1 MLHVD
6 IPSCEEY
13 GRLAS
18 VSADACVSIY
28 LESSPLREELDR
40 TKITFGNFITEAINE
55 FTKRGLSKKRIEQL
69 SDELYSVLEDPT
81 FWNHHARSLAILA
94 TPDNIST
101 YRLANNHANRMVVGE
116 RFYLKP
122 LLRAITFPHSAYILA
137 LSENEARVV
146 EFFADAPAEVINVP
160 GLPGNKSEAMTEA
173 AWNDTQRQ
181 RVAPRVRTAQYTR
194 HIDNALRPLFA
205 GNNAPLI
212 LAAAEPTASIFRST
226 NTISN
231 LMDETLFTNPEKLTP
246 SELATLARPMMES
259 YHQSL
264 LDSLKPRFEE
274 RAGQRRTTTDIAT
287 AAKAAT
293 FGAIDLLLVNHDHSV
308 GGTIDER
315 GLVTF
320 SEAVE
325 EYCVVD
331 EIVKRA
337 MMSGA
342 KVMAVRS
349 EDLPEGANLHAI
361 LRWVI

>member
-1 MLHVD
+1 
-6 IPSCEEY
+6 
-13 GRLAS
+13 
-18 VSADACVSIY
+18 
-28 LESSPLREELDR
+28 
-40 TKITFGNFITEAINE
+40 
-55 FTKRGLSKKRIEQL
+55 
-69 SDELYSVLEDPT
+69 VLEDPA

-94 TPDNIST
+94 TPDNIRT
-101 YRLANNHANRMVVGE
+101 YRLANNHTNRMVLGD

-146 EFFADAPAEVINVP
+146 EFFADAPAEVLHVP
-160 GLPGNKSEAMTEA
+160 GLPGNKSAAMTEA
-173 AWNDTQRQ
+173 AWNDHQRH

-194 HIDNALRPLFA
+194 QVDHALRPLFT
-205 GNNAPLI
+205 GHNSPLI
-212 LAAAEPTASIFRST
+212 LAATEPTASIFRST
-226 NTISN
+226 NTLSN
-231 LMDETLFTNPEKLTP
+231 LLDETLSTNPEKMTP
-246 SELATLARPMMES
+246 SDLATLARPIMEN
-259 YHQSL
+259 YHRAL

-274 RAGQRRTTTDIAT
+274 RAGQHRTTTDIAT

-293 FGAIDLLLVNHDHSV
+293 FGAIDLLLVNLDHTI

-320 SEAVE
+320 TEAVE
-325 EYCVVD
+325 EYCMVD